1 MEQWRGSESRLSWL
15 YTQRMRIES
24 PAFTE
29 REMWSFLDE
38 IVDFERRRLADRLEA
53 DSARLAKL
61 VLNNPWDIPSPS
73 GGSGSGPEWN
83 AHDILAH
90 IVVLSKFYGVL
101 VSRVGSGKLTELEL
115 LPNVKDR
122 DVAGEQL
129 SSLPPDELLA
139 FAQRDHQRTVAYLRS
154 ANAEAMRRRAV
165 LYEGFSMSAQ
175 EIASMPLCAHL
186 ELHLDQ
192 LERTLRP

>member
-1 MEQWRGSESRLSWL
+1 V
-15 YTQRMRIES
+15 RIES

-53 DSARLAKL
+53 DSARLADL
-61 VLNNPWDIPSPS
+61 VREMPNGSS
-73 GGSGSGPEWN
+73 GGAGPEWTG
-83 AHDILAH
+83 HDILAH

-101 VSRVGSGKLTELEL
+101 TSRIGSGKLAELEL

-122 DVAGEQL
+122 DVAGDQL
-129 SSLPPDELLA
+129 SSLPPDQLLA
-139 FAQRDHQRTVAYLRS
+139 FAQRDHQRTIAYLRS
-154 ANAEAMRRRAV
+154 ADAEAMRRRAV
-165 LYEGFSMSAQ
+165 LHSGFSMSAQ

-186 ELHLDQ
+186 EIHLDQ

>member
-1 MEQWRGSESRLSWL
+1 VRV
-15 YTQRMRIES
+15 ES

-38 IVDFERRRLADRLEA
+38 IVDFERRRLADRLDA
-53 DSARLAKL
+53 DSARLADL
-61 VLNNPWDIPSPS
+61 VREMPTRRT
-73 GGSGSGPEWN
+73 GGSGPEWTG
-83 AHDILAH
+83 HDILAH

-101 VSRVGSGKLTELEL
+101 ISRIGSGKLSELEL

-129 SSLPPDELLA
+129 SSLPPDQLLA
-139 FAQRDHQRTVAYLRS
+139 FAQRDHQRTIAYLRS

-165 LYEGFSMSAQ
+165 LHSGFSMSAA
-175 EIASMPLCAHL
+175 EIAAMPLCAHL
-186 ELHLDQ
+186 EIHLDQ
-192 LERTLRP
+192 LERTLHP